1 MKKWDLKDK
10 SKIIKISIVIAYIE
24 VLTYIITSYME
35 KLEKWLDMDFGL
47 NNIDFKLNAPI
58 ILLTNFKILLIF
70 LFISFIIYLV
80 IDNYKKSIKNTKQET
95 EGIRYLE
102 KDGTHGTA
110 SFSNPHKMEGILEV
124 GNEPSRNGIILG
136 KTIDTDEIIILP
148 DSFKGLNRNTV
159 VIGASGAGKS
169 RKFIIPNILKMAEQD
184 ERTMTLE
191 ESISYGK
198 NIVVTDPKGELYC
211 KNCKILEKNGYE
223 VKLLNLVDPEYS
235 DGIDM
240 IKFMTDEV
248 DAQIFAQIVISTQDI
263 GTKKGDEFWQITQ
276 ENLMKALLLHI
287 LFEVED
293 ESKRN
298 MEYLY
303 SIISSGDIKKID
315 RVFQNSKGVTRKAYN
330 IYLQASETIK
340 QSVVTGLAT
349 KLQIFQL
356 PRINAITKKN
366 DIDFDELT
374 KKKMA
379 IFCVISDTDMT
390 LSFLNSLFF
399 SFLFINVIR
408 TADNSPGK
416 KLKRELS
423 IILDEFP
430 NIRRNSRL

>member
-1 MKKWDLKDK
+1 
-10 SKIIKISIVIAYIE
+10 
-24 VLTYIITSYME
+24 
-35 KLEKWLDMDFGL
+35 
-47 NNIDFKLNAPI
+47 
-58 ILLTNFKILLIF
+58 
-70 LFISFIIYLV
+70 
-80 IDNYKKSIKNTKQET
+80 
-95 EGIRYLE
+95 
-102 KDGTHGTA
+102 
-110 SFSNPHKMEGILEV
+110 MEGILEV

-169 RKFIIPNILKMAEQD
+169 RKFIIPNILKMAGQD